1 MSAKPRRV
9 GTFAVELE
17 GEALEYELLR
27 SDRKTVGITVTP
39 DARLLVTAP
48 KRVRRNRVEGVLH
61 HKAGWILRN
70 LRSRRELTPPVVES
84 RWVSGETHHYL
95 GRQYRLK
102 IRNEFPPG
110 LRRAG
115 LYFEIGKQSAPGP
128 ATVEKLVKRWY
139 LEEAKSIFALRI
151 ERLVAEIPALELD
164 APPPMI
170 VRTVRTRWG
179 SCSSN
184 GNILMN
190 VETVKLPIPCI
201 DYVLVHELCHLK
213 HLHHGK
219 EFWRHVTK
227 CMPDWERWHNRIQRF
242 GL

>member
-1 MSAKPRRV
+1 MSARPKTA
-9 GTFAVELE
+9 GTFAIELE
-17 GEALEYELLR
+17 GESFEYELLR

-39 DARLLVTAP
+39 DARLRVTAP
-48 KRVRRNRVEGVLH
+48 KRIRRDRIEGVLR
-61 HKAGWILRN
+61 HKAEWILRHVHKRQI
-70 LRSRRELTPPVVES
+70 LAPPDIES
-84 RWVSGETHHYL
+84 RWVSGESHQYL
-95 GRQYRLK
+95 GRQYRLR
-102 IRNEFPPG
+102 IRDEYPAGVRRVG
-110 LRRAG
+110 LF
-115 LYFEIGKQSAPGP
+115 FEIGRASAPGP
-128 ATVEKLVKRWY
+128 AMVEKLMKRWY
-139 LEEAKSIFALRI
+139 LEEAKSIFALRL

-190 VETVKLPIPCI
+190 VEAVKLPLPCI

-213 HLHHGK
+213 HLNHGK